1 MRPTSLAAAKKMRYQ
16 PLVMTAFPSANGNDI
31 GDLPTR
37 ALVADIGGTN
47 ARFAVADLDTLEL
60 TNIRRFRCEDQPDIG
75 TAAFEYVRSLKER
88 PRYAAIAVAAPVVGD
103 EVKLTNSP
111 WRFVKSE
118 LAAAASVDGLLVL
131 NDFQALA
138 LSLPYLQGDDLHRIG
153 GGKTPRLATRAVL
166 GPGTGL
172 GIAGLLWGG
181 MDWIALAGEG
191 GHASL
196 SVQSPEEFELAER
209 LRAGRGRVS
218 VERAL
223 SGPGVAELYLAVAE
237 ARGRSVEPLVPNDVL
252 ERALDETDNVAVDAV
267 QIFITWLGRF
277 AGDVALLFGAR
288 GGIYLGG
295 GIAPKI
301 RDILS
306 AGVFRS
312 AFEDKGRMRGY
323 LAPIPVFVIA
333 APAAALK
340 GAAAGLRSG
349 LARGGGALVT
359 PSF

>member
-1 MRPTSLAAAKKMRYQ
+1 MRYQ
-16 PLVMTAFPSANGNDI
+16 PPVMSSFATENDYV
-31 GDLPTR
+31 DLPTR

-47 ARFAVADLDTLEL
+47 ARFAIADLETLEL
-60 TNIRRFRCEDQPDIG
+60 LDIRRFRCEDQPDIG
-75 TAAFEYVRSLKER
+75 SAAFEYVRSLKER
-88 PRYAAIAVAAPVVGD
+88 PRYASIAVAAPVVGQ
-103 EVKLTNSP
+103 EIKLTNSP

-118 LAAAASVDGLLVL
+118 LCAAAGVDGLLVL

-138 LSLPYLQGDDLHRIG
+138 LSLPYLQGDELHRIG

-172 GIAGLLWGG
+172 GIAALLWGG
-181 MDWIALAGEG
+181 MDWIAIAGEG
-191 GHASL
+191 GHTSL
-196 SVQSPEEFELAER
+196 SVQSAEEFQLAAR
-209 LRAGRGRVS
+209 LRADRDRVS

-223 SGPGVAELYLAVAE
+223 SGPGLAELYLLVAE
-237 ARGRSVEPLVPNDVL
+237 ARGHSVEPLIPNDVL
-252 ERALDETDNVAVDAV
+252 ERAIDKSDEIAVAAV
-267 QIFITWLGRF
+267 QLFVTWLGRF

-288 GGIYLGG
+288 GGVYLGG

-301 RDILS
+301 REILS
-306 AGVFRS
+306 AGLFRS

-323 LAPIPVFVIA
+323 LAPIPIYVIL
-333 APAAALK
+333 APAAAMK

-359 PSF
+359 PSH